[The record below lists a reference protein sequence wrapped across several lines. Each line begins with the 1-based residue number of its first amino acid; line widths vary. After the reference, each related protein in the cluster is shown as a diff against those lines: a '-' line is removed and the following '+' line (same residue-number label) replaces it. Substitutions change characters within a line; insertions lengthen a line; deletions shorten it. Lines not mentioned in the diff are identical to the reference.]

1 MAEGLPDRS
10 RSDLQVFLSIKI
22 LTIRF
27 DLFFGAPAKKNG
39 KGMVDR
45 SFFTARKEIIIP
57 PALPCAQ
64 ASAGLGSWETVSAR
78 PPLRWPAL
86 SGGRGRSVGLQLEA
100 KHSPATLYFFW
111 ELVGILNR
119 RVCVMTK
126 PTKRHSKV
134 TLRISPSPP
143 LPLRWKSLWYYFK
156 IHFAIWKAIWILSF
170 GGGLAG
176 PSGLLANSC
185 LWPLAGLPHC
195 LPKLQQLCCAVI
207 KKQGNC

>member
-27 DLFFGAPAKKNG
+27 DLFFGAPAKKKKNG

-64 ASAGLGSWETVSAR
+64 ASAGLGSWETVSAL
-78 PPLRWPAL
+78 PLLTWPAL
-86 SGGRGRSVGLQLEA
+86 SGGRGRFVGLQLEA
-100 KHSPATLYFFW
+100 KHSPATLYFSW

-134 TLRISPSPP
+134 TLRISSSPP
-143 LPLRWKSLWYYFK
+143 LPRFHSQTPYSL
-156 IHFAIWKAIWILSF
+156 AL
-170 GGGLAG
+170 
-176 PSGLLANSC
+176 
-185 LWPLAGLPHC
+185 
-195 LPKLQQLCCAVI
+195 
-207 KKQGNC
+207 